1 MSVYVDV
8 FHMYIGAQ
16 NGQQRMLDLKET
28 PCMGGGDTA
37 RFQSSDQPQTT
48 FKYLFSQRNP
58 LLSKEEKLKWP
69 TRAML
74 VKLKLARVPS
84 GSPQVEVTGGCE
96 LPNMGAG
103 SQIWIL
109 QKSSMYD

>member
-37 RFQSSDQPQTT
+37 RFQSSD
-48 FKYLFSQRNP
+48 
-58 LLSKEEKLKWP
+58 
-69 TRAML
+69 
-74 VKLKLARVPS
+74 
-84 GSPQVEVTGGCE
+84 
-96 LPNMGAG
+96 
-103 SQIWIL
+103 
-109 QKSSMYD
+109 